1 MKSINDT
8 LAYLKALMRPHPQ
21 RDWVI
26 ISVVLALVFIY
37 MLVSASY
44 LFWGIRS
51 GRIVGVGNPETP
63 AQPKVTRGEIQ
74 EVLDVYQVR
83 RTNFDAKNFPER
95 TLVDP
100 AR

>member
-8 LAYLKALMRPHPQ
+8 LEFLRSFMRPHPQ

-26 ISVVLALVFIY
+26 ISVVLAIIFIY
-37 MLVSASY
+37 MLVSAGY

-51 GRIVGVGNPETP
+51 GRIVGVGHPETP
-63 AQPKVTRGEIQ
+63 SQPKVTRGEMR
-74 EVLDVYQVR
+74 EVLDVFEAR
-83 RTNFDAKNFPER
+83 RTNFDAGNFPER
-95 TLVDP
+95 TIVDP

>member
-8 LAYLKALMRPHPQ
+8 LETIRAFMRPHPQ
-21 RDWVI
+21 RDWVL
-26 ISVVLALVFIY
+26 ISVVLCVIFVY
-37 MLVSASY
+37 MLVSAGY

-63 AQPKVTRGEIQ
+63 AQPKVTRGEIR
-74 EVLDVYQVR
+74 EVLDIFEAR
-83 RTNFDAKNFPER
+83 RTNFDAGNFPER
-95 TLVDP
+95 TLVDL